1 LSLQQKPFQK
11 DLDIAQ
17 MNDIIIDAIQE
28 IKGEHIVKLDLRS
41 LSESPTDYFI
51 ICDASSNTQI
61 NAIADNIQKRLKN
74 ELGILPSHF
83 EGKVEAKWVLLD
95 YFYTV
100 VHVFYPET
108 REFYELEDLWSD
120 AKITEFKSI

>member
-83 EGKVEAKWVLLD
+83 IYGQMLRSQNSKV
-95 YFYTV
+95 YRR
-100 VHVFYPET
+100 H
-108 REFYELEDLWSD
+108 
-120 AKITEFKSI
+120 

>member
-1 LSLQQKPFQK
+1 LSLQQKPNQK

-17 MNDIIIDAIQE
+17 VNDTIIDAIQE

-41 LSESPTDYFI
+41 LSESPTDFFI

-61 NAIADNIQKRLKN
+61 NAIADNIQKRLKL
-74 ELGILPSHF
+74 EFSLVPSHL
-83 EGKVEAKWVLLD
+83 EGKTEGKWVLLD

-100 VHVFYPET
+100 IHVFYPET

>member
-1 LSLQQKPFQK
+1 MSLQQKPLQE
-11 DLDIAQ
+11 DIDIAK
-17 MNDIIIDAIQE
+17 MNETIIDAIQE

-41 LSESPTDYFI
+41 LSERPTDFFI

-61 NAIADNIQKRLKN
+61 SSIADNIQKRLKH
-74 ELGILPSHF
+74 EYGLLPSHF
-83 EGKVEAKWVLLD
+83 EGKTEAKWVLLD

-108 REFYELEDLWSD
+108 RAFYELEDLWSD
-120 AKITEFKSI
+120 AGITEFKSI

>member
-1 LSLQQKPFQK
+1 MSLQQKPFQK

>member
-1 LSLQQKPFQK
+1 MSLQQKPLQK
-11 DLDIAQ
+11 DIDIALV
-17 MNDIIIDAIQE
+17 NETIIDAIQE
-28 IKGEHIVKLDLRS
+28 IKGENIVKLDLRS
-41 LSESPTDYFI
+41 LSESPTDFFI

-61 NAIADNIQKRLKN
+61 SAIADNIQKRLKI
-74 ELGILPSHF
+74 EFGLLPSHF
-83 EGKVEAKWVLLD
+83 EGKTEAKWVLLD